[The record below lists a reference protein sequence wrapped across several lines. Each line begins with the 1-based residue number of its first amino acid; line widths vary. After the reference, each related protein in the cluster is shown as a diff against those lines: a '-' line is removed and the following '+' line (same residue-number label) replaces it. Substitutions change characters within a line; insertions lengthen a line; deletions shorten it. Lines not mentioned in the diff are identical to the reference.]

1 MSTRSLQMIRIGG
14 AVAIAALLTTAA
26 SCGGDDEK
34 STSGRRPSST
44 TTTETDSTPT
54 TFDDP
59 ADAWAQDAQ
68 AYRGQDGTTYEQT
81 CPGGG
86 SAGPVWGAGVYTDDS
101 SICTAAVQM
110 GLITFKTGGDV
121 TYEIGPA
128 KDAFEGGEAN
138 GVTSQ
143 SYGAYGGSFTFP
155 DAPPGSVEFAAGAES
170 WNRNL
175 ADQRGKDGTK
185 VTVVCSAD
193 GQAGSVWGSGP
204 YTDDSSV
211 CTAAVHAGL
220 ITLAEGGTVNVEV
233 AAGESSYTGSAA
245 HGVTSSDYGAFD
257 GSFTFPSDQPAG

>member
-1 MSTRSLQMIRIGG
+1 MSTRTPCRRWT
-14 AVAIAALLTTAA
+14 AVVLAALAVVA
-26 SCGGDDEK
+26 VSCGGDDEASK
-34 STSGRRPSST
+34 DADRPST
-44 TTTETDSTPT
+44 TTTEATTDSTPT
-54 TFDDP
+54 TFGDP
-59 ADAWAQDAQ
+59 SDAWTTDAQ
-68 AYRGQDGTTYEQT
+68 AYRGQDGTTYELT
-81 CPGGG
+81 CTSGGKAD
-86 SAGPVWGAGVYTDDS
+86 SVWGTGTYTDDS

-110 GLITFKTGGDV
+110 GLITFAEGGDV

-128 KDAFEGGEAN
+128 KDSFDGGTAN

-143 SYGAYGGSFTFP
+143 RYGPFEGSFTFP

-170 WNRNL
+170 WARNL
-175 ADQRGKDGTK
+175 TDQRGKDGTK